1 MFKII
6 IGMLILAS
14 IAYFLAEKMKALDS
28 GSGAKS
34 KSKKERENIGKY
46 YYLKKSFFTYR
57 EKPFF
62 DELMK
67 QNEDQFVILSKVRME
82 DIVGVAKGIE
92 KNKYNPMRNH
102 IKSRHVDFA
111 ILNKEGKI
119 LAVIEVDDKSHETEK
134 AKVGDGYK
142 NDIFEFVG
150 VKFFRVRVGET
161 YAGRINSIFTKIKG
175 A

>member
-1 MFKII
+1 MKSI
-6 IGMLILAS
+6 LILAVIVF
-14 IAYFLAEKMKALDS
+14 IAYIVIQKLKES
-28 GSGAKS
+28 EGTIIS
-34 KSKKERENIGKY
+34 KPKKEKENIGKY
-46 YYLKKSFFTYR
+46 YYLKKSFFTFR

-67 QNEDQFVILSKVRME
+67 QNNDQFVILSKVRME
-82 DIVGVAKGIE
+82 DVVGVQKGIE
-92 KNKYNPMRNH
+92 KNKYRPMRNH

-119 LAVIEVDDKSHETEK
+119 LAVIEVDDKSHDTEK
-134 AKVGDGYK
+134 AKIADGYK

-150 VKFFRVRVGET
+150 VKFYRVRVGEV
-161 YAGRINSIFTKIKG
+161 YADRINDMFTEIKR

>member
-1 MFKII
+1 MKTFFI
-6 IGMLILAS
+6 LIAIVVIVFVVIQKLKES
-14 IAYFLAEKMKALDS
+14 EGGFEP
-28 GSGAKS
+28 
-34 KSKKERENIGKY
+34 KSKKERESIGKY
-46 YYLKKSFFTYR
+46 YYLKKSFFTFR

-67 QNEDQFVILSKVRME
+67 QNNNEFVILSKVRME
-82 DIVGVAKGIE
+82 DIVGVGKGIE
-92 KNKYNPMRNH
+92 KAKYRPMRNH

-119 LAVIEVDDKSHETEK
+119 LAVIEVDDKSHNTEK

-150 VKFFRVRVGET
+150 VKFYRVNVGET
-161 YAGRINSIFTKIKG
+161 YANRISSIFTEIKG